1 MNFIKR
7 NILTEN
13 EVKAV
18 NKFLRE
24 CEWVDG
30 LQTAPGFTY
39 DKKNNLEAVPCE
51 QYSEANKI
59 IMASLDRD
67 ISFFEFCVPDVS
79 NACLFSK
86 TGEGG
91 FYKPHHDNGANGH
104 YSTTVFLTDPQ
115 EYQGGELCLY
125 IDGREKMFK
134 PPAGTAI
141 TYSTGILHRV
151 NEVTSGERTVAV
163 FWTKSRFDDSFERD
177 IFRDIGLAISKIE
190 KRENHDTFKDALED
204 PFFILQEVQNKLI
217 RKSLRQVK

>member
-1 MNFIKR
+1 
-7 NILTEN
+7 
-13 EVKAV
+13 
-18 NKFLRE
+18 
-24 CEWVDG
+24 
-30 LQTAPGFTY
+30 
-39 DKKNNLEAVPCE
+39 
-51 QYSEANKI
+51 
-59 IMASLDRD
+59 
-67 ISFFEFCVPDVS
+67 
-79 NACLFSK
+79 
-86 TGEGG
+86 
-91 FYKPHHDNGANGH
+91 
-104 YSTTVFLTDPQ
+104 
-115 EYQGGELCLY
+115 
-125 IDGREKMFK
+125 MFK